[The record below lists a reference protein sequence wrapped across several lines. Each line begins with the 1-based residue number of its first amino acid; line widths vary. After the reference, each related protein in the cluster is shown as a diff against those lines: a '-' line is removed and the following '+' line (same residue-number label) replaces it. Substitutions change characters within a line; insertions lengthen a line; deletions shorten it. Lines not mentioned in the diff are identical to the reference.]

1 MFTFAITNKK
11 LELKKD
17 LFLLRKALKPFYNMY
32 LKLYLNV
39 DEADASGSEFN
50 RKVIRLDNDVSDIMT
65 ARVDILAI
73 EYSTP
78 FNEVMQ
84 IIANSGFSRIPIYE
98 KELDQIKGVLHVK
111 DLFKYLCVDKEF
123 EWNRIIREAF
133 FVPETKD
140 VNDLLKEFQED
151 NRHQAI
157 VVDEFGSVVGI
168 VSLEDIIEEI
178 VGEISDEFDSLQPSL
193 FTRLGKKTY
202 LFTGKISINDFCK
215 AIGLPDDKFF
225 EEVKGDADTLAGML
239 IEIAGH
245 LPKKGEKVK
254 FKNYFFV
261 VEKADNRKVERV
273 KLIII

>member
-1 MFTFAITNKK
+1 
-11 LELKKD
+11 LKKD
-17 LFLLRKALKPFYNMY
+17 LFLLKKALKPFYNLY
-32 LKLYLNV
+32 LKLYLELDNN
-39 DEADASGSEFN
+39 DKDIIEREFN
-50 RKVIRLDNDVSDIMT
+50 SKVIRLDNDVSDIMT
-65 ARVDILAI
+65 ARVDILALEI
-73 EYSTP
+73 STP
-78 FNEVMQ
+78 FNEVMEV
-84 IIANSGFSRIPIYE
+84 IAKSGFSRIPVYE

-111 DLFKYLCVDKEF
+111 DLFKYLCSNRDF

-157 VVDEFGSVVGI
+157 VVDEFGCVVGI
-168 VSLEDIIEEI
+168 VSLEDILEEI

-193 FTRLGKKTY
+193 FTRLGKRTY

-225 EEVKGDADTLAGML
+225 EEIKGDADTLAGML

-245 LPKKGEKVK
+245 LPIKGEKVK
-254 FKNYFFV
+254 FENYVFV
-261 VEKADNRKVERV
+261 VEKADNRKIERA
-273 KLIII
+273 KLIIT